1 MPGYLIPTLRGKYL
15 DGITRAAIVRID
27 KVKKA
32 ESSASRAN
40 RYLVFMWSL
49 FNRAER
55 IWEWVDKAQAVT
67 L

>member
-40 RYLVFMWSL
+40 RYLVFM
-49 FNRAER
+49 
-55 IWEWVDKAQAVT
+55 
-67 L
+67 